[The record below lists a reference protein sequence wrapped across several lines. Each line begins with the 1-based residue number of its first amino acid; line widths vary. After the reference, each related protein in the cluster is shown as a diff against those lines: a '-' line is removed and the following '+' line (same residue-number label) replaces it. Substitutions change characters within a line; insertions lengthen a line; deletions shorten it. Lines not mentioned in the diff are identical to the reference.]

1 MASLEEQYDAQI
13 EVVTALLQKIKS
25 ARSIDEEGVQDA
37 IAELEVVKSNIQTR
51 FKDLCKKC
59 ERFNNIKNSFDY
71 YKKKLEKKCENDKVI
86 ATKTRKV
93 QRIIKDLKKLL
104 DAARQVGNNVNG
116 ICSIEKD
123 LAQFKDELSEI
134 EEYIET
140 DHYEEAYD
148 VMNDIKDAIRAS
160 QMRCAD
166 ENVLNTSVQ
175 PVQGPRQMK
184 LDPNL
189 IPTFTGK
196 VEHYPTW
203 KNAFNHFMNSA
214 RVDEEHQAY
223 YLQNSKAIEVPDVKL
238 ALQSKSLS
246 DCWELLERR
255 YGSEILCSSS
265 MVGIML
271 GGKSVPRVGPELS
284 KLVTSVESCFTYL
297 DSLKDPMVT
306 MKVILIQHMVN
317 GGRFPE
323 ELKTELVKAIAKMH
337 KPDIEV
343 LLDNLRLYQ
352 RMPASKG
359 GAKPAVNNVNNSS
372 TRSKGKG
379 GAGFP
384 NCSLGC
390 PESHPLWKCSLFKEK
405 SATEKLDYVQ
415 NVGRCVSC
423 LKTGHTVETCHTEWV
438 CDVDNCGEKHNRS
451 LHDAL
456 VGAVPSVNLV
466 VNCAAQGGYLS
477 VQKIPVKKVSA
488 TVIWDSGASC
498 SLITRKFMID
508 AGLKMDNTY
517 LKIQTPGGMMMSSGM
532 CKVPLMDRNGVE
544 RKVTAAVVQNIA
556 HGISGCPV
564 ALCRRVFGNEKTF
577 DDIKQRNVDV
587 LLGVNN
593 IDIFPR
599 EIDRGGGCILYQSN
613 FGNGL
618 FVLGAG
624 NVISNSVGPCEGK
637 PLTDIDTGWNGS
649 ADQPVVD
656 VGREVVEGPVD
667 QDDGSLLIQY
677 AGADGMVK
685 VPLWRSARYPNVV
698 LKDDDMVFV
707 KVGVVVQVPA
717 TAPSSGTWVFARIQG
732 LVEDADNKVR
742 RIKVYRFHT
751 EDVVEVPVN
760 LVRVSSNYNKVEC

>member
-13 EVVTALLQKIKS
+13 GVVTALLQKIKS
-25 ARSIDEEGVQDA
+25 ARSIEEEGVQDA

-284 KLVTSVESCFTYL
+284 KLS
-297 DSLKDPMVT
+297 
-306 MKVILIQHMVN
+306 
-317 GGRFPE
+317 
-323 ELKTELVKAIAKMH
+323 
-337 KPDIEV
+337 
-343 LLDNLRLYQ
+343 
-352 RMPASKG
+352 
-359 GAKPAVNNVNNSS
+359 
-372 TRSKGKG
+372 
-379 GAGFP
+379 P
-384 NCSLGC
+384 NFLNE
-390 PESHPLWKCSLFKEK
+390 P
-405 SATEKLDYVQ
+405 
-415 NVGRCVSC
+415 
-423 LKTGHTVETCHTEWV
+423 
-438 CDVDNCGEKHNRS
+438 
-451 LHDAL
+451 
-456 VGAVPSVNLV
+456 
-466 VNCAAQGGYLS
+466 
-477 VQKIPVKKVSA
+477 
-488 TVIWDSGASC
+488 
-498 SLITRKFMID
+498 
-508 AGLKMDNTY
+508 
-517 LKIQTPGGMMMSSGM
+517 
-532 CKVPLMDRNGVE
+532 
-544 RKVTAAVVQNIA
+544 
-556 HGISGCPV
+556 
-564 ALCRRVFGNEKTF
+564 RVYT
-577 DDIKQRNVDV
+577 
-587 LLGVNN
+587 
-593 IDIFPR
+593 
-599 EIDRGGGCILYQSN
+599 QS
-613 FGNGL
+613 
-618 FVLGAG
+618 
-624 NVISNSVGPCEGK
+624 
-637 PLTDIDTGWNGS
+637 
-649 ADQPVVD
+649 
-656 VGREVVEGPVD
+656 
-667 QDDGSLLIQY
+667 
-677 AGADGMVK
+677 
-685 VPLWRSARYPNVV
+685 
-698 LKDDDMVFV
+698 
-707 KVGVVVQVPA
+707 
-717 TAPSSGTWVFARIQG
+717 
-732 LVEDADNKVR
+732 
-742 RIKVYRFHT
+742 
-751 EDVVEVPVN
+751 
-760 LVRVSSNYNKVEC
+760 